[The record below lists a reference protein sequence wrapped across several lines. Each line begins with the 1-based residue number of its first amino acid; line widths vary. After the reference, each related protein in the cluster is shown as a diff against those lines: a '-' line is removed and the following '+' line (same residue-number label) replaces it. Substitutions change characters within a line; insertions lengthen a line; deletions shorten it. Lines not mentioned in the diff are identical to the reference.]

1 MDRVGFEP
9 TTVLQSL
16 TLLECINNIPFT
28 QGYKMNHLN
37 ERKNSYFMVAASIAT
52 ALFALSIIITA
63 SSVTATPAT
72 ASTAAGNNTTTTTN
86 TTAATDA
93 GATTS
98 SSSPL
103 PSSGL
108 ELSAQPIWDETVRTT
123 GIFPINQTHSMATFE
138 GNGTMTVPD
147 TGETINMT
155 NNGTAFGNIVPQANN
170 TVVSYG
176 RENVFSVDDGDT
188 SAITFF
194 EIIQYDPATFRGDG
208 LVTAVFDNNATGSL
222 APFNGMLVVGTHEE
236 DPATQTVIIRLWE
249 WESGIPIPAPNAA
262 TTTMGGAPLMN
273 TTTTAIDAATVV
285 ETNTT
290 SISEGEVE
298 ANAIGGL
305 SEEQQQL
312 SVEEQ
317 RQAAEEEEQQAI
329 TTAPS

>member
-1 MDRVGFEP
+1 MIAAP
-9 TTVLQSL
+9 TTAAAF
-16 TLLECINNIPFT
+16 FT
-28 QGYKMNHLN
+28 W
-37 ERKNSYFMVAASIAT
+37 
-52 ALFALSIIITA
+52 IIIFA
-63 SSVTATPAT
+63 SSTTTSIVTPVEATSAT
-72 ASTAAGNNTTTTTN
+72 GNNTTTTT
-86 TTAATDA
+86 TT
-93 GATTS
+93 TTMT
-98 SSSPL
+98 
-103 PSSGL
+103 PSL
-108 ELSAQPIWDETVRTT
+108 ELEFSSQPVWDETVRTT

-147 TGETINMT
+147 TGEVINMT

-194 EIIQYDPATFRGDG
+194 EIIQYDPATLQGNG

-249 WESGIPIPAPNAA
+249 WESGIPIPAAPNAA
-262 TTTMGGAPLMN
+262 TTMGRAPLMN

-290 SISEGEVE
+290 SISEGGGE
-298 ANAIGGL
+298 ASAIGGL

-317 RQAAEEEEQQAI
+317 RQAVEEEQQAI